1 MCGCEDIDACHNF
14 MSEVFDFIGSFS
26 KRRFFFCIDHPVC
39 DEEIKINY
47 DKDQFGHLIYEYV
60 CEILKKLKKVALV
73 LLRGT

>member
-1 MCGCEDIDACHNF
+1 M
-14 MSEVFDFIGSFS
+14 
-26 KRRFFFCIDHPVC
+26 DHPVC
-39 DEEIKINY
+39 DEEIKIKY

>member
-1 MCGCEDIDACHNF
+1 MPATTSRLKLLLSLVYIVKED
-14 MSEVFDFIGSFS
+14 
-26 KRRFFFCIDHPVC
+26 FFCMDHPVC
-39 DEEIKINY
+39 DEEIKIKY